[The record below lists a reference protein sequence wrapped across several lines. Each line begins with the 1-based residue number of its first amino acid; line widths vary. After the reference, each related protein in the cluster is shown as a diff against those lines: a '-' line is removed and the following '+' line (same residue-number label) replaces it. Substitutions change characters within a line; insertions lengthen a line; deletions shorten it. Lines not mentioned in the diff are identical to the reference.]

1 MCSEP
6 LMSDGQTYNH
16 YLQSGDLTIQTHFI
30 ECVKLN
36 NLFFKNNLSWNV
48 AFKQKPELFSVR
60 LTSTFAL
67 LIR

>member
-30 ECVKLN
+30 ECVKD
-36 NLFFKNNLSWNV
+36 NLSWNV